1 MRPSLKIALGLLGH
15 TVDTEY
21 IQHYTPREIQIIGSD
36 DCSSW
41 TNVTDVLRFD
51 PPATNDDLREVD
63 VAAVSL
69 QDRSKRFRCV
79 GMRMWQ
85 SQRKE
90 NGALYA
96 TCVRQLRMWVKV

>member
-41 TNVTDVLRFD
+41 SDITNVLDFG
-51 PPATNDDLREVD
+51 PPANFDDLREVD
-63 VAAVSL
+63 VAAASL

-85 SQRKE
+85 SE
-90 NGALYA
+90 WINGHLRG
-96 TCVRQLRMWVKV
+96 TCVRQLRMWVEV